1 MAQIDHAVLIS
12 ACSTLLEA
20 AGMDSDKASVTAG
33 VLVEADMIGHATHG
47 VGLLPWYLD
56 SLGNGELK
64 GSGTYSVINDRAAC
78 ITWDGENLSGPWLV
92 TEALAL
98 ATERV
103 KTYGVV
109 TVAIARSHHI
119 GALAAYLRRV
129 TDKGLIAMLS
139 CSTASQARVAPFGG
153 TTPQFTPDPQAF
165 GFPTDGDPILIDI
178 SSSITT
184 TTMTRDLAARGER
197 FPEAWALTAAGE
209 PTDDPMDVTERGGT
223 LMPLGGALKG
233 HKGYGMA
240 LAIEALGQGLSGF
253 GRSGKPAGMQLSVFA
268 QVIDPDAFAGREA
281 FLREATHL
289 AESCR
294 ANPPAPGVASVRV
307 PGDSAARHRREA
319 LEAGVT
325 VDDLVLSRL
334 KAAAQRLGV
343 AWPDQP

>member
-1 MAQIDHAVLIS
+1 MARINHEVLGNVCAS
-12 ACSTLLEA
+12 MLEA
-20 AGMDSDKASVTAG
+20 AGMDAGKASVTAE
-33 VLVEADMIGHATHG
+33 VLTEADMIGHATHG

-56 SLGNGELK
+56 SIANGELA
-64 GSGTYSVINDRAAC
+64 GRGTYSVISDREAC
-78 ITWDGENLSGPWLV
+78 ITWDGHNLAGPWLV
-92 TEALAL
+92 TEAFDL

-103 KTYGVV
+103 RKYGVV

-119 GALAAYLRRV
+119 GALAAYLRKV
-129 TDKGLIAMLS
+129 TDKGYIALLS

-153 TTPQFTPDPQAF
+153 TRAQFTPDPQAF

-184 TTMTRDLAARGER
+184 TTMTRELAARGER
-197 FPEAWALTAAGE
+197 FPEAWALTERGQ
-209 PTDDPMDVTERGGT
+209 PSDDPTDVTERGGT

-240 LAIEALGQGLSGF
+240 LAIEVMGQGLSGF
-253 GRSGKPAGMQLSVFA
+253 GRSIKPKGMQLSVFV

-281 FLREATHL
+281 FLRESTYL
-289 AESCR
+289 AEACR
-294 ANPPAPGVASVRV
+294 ANPPTAGVSSVRV

-319 LEAGVT
+319 LELGVT
-325 VDDLVLSRL
+325 VDDTVLARL

-343 AWPDQP
+343 AWPD